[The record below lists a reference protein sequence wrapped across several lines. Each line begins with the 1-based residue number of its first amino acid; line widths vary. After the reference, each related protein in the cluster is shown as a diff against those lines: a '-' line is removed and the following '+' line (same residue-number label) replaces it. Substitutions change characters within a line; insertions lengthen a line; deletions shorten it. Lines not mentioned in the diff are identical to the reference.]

1 MHQKSNQ
8 NLFTNCKSFL
18 NECKKNTVELFEN
31 DTSDKTDEE
40 NDKYCFF
47 QNDPDEENTT
57 LKRVKN
63 NRAKMTNLTLNLALM
78 TM

>member
-18 NECKKNTVELFEN
+18 NECKKNTVKLFEN

-47 QNDPDEENTT
+47 QNNPDEE
-57 LKRVKN
+57 KSDSEKN
-63 NRAKMTNLTLNLALM
+63 
-78 TM
+78 